1 MRAIYNRISFLF
13 HRIILLIYLKDLIVP
28 FELVEIGPFVIIVAQ
43 AICRANFGFNRI
55 N

>member
-13 HRIILLIYLKDLIVP
+13 HRIILLIFLKDLIVP
-28 FELVEIGPFVIIVAQ
+28 FELVEIGPFVKIVAQ